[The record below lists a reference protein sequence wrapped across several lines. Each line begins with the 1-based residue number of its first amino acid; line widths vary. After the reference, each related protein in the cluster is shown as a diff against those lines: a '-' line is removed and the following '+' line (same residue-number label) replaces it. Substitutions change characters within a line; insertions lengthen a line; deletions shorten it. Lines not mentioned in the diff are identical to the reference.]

1 MRTTAGWICLLMAL
15 GSSTMAEEPAKIE
28 REVWICRGVTQSAPG
43 EPLQPQERRLEFD
56 FMSGDLLMSVGT
68 SQYRARFQAS
78 TRHYEAMFTI
88 TLAGGVPAM
97 ESVHLVRANGRI
109 TATAH
114 TADGQQV
121 RLFRSSCRPEGATGP

>member
-15 GSSTMAEEPAKIE
+15 GSSAMAEEPAKIE

-68 SQYRARFQAS
+68 TQYRARFQAS
-78 TRHYEAMFTI
+78 TRHYEAMFTM
-88 TLAGGVPAM
+88 TLEGGLQGT

-109 TATAH
+109 TATARN
-114 TADGQQV
+114 AEGQQV
-121 RLFRSSCRPEGATGP
+121 RLFRSNCRPAGETEQ